1 MPPGSRTR
9 WRSYAGAKHGYAPPD
24 MPAYNEA
31 ASERHWREMLK
42 LFDEKLKA

>member
-1 MPPGSRTR
+1 MQEV
-9 WRSYAGAKHGYAPPD
+9 AGAKHGYAPPD
-24 MPAYNEA
+24 MPAYNET